1 MREIASLPTK
11 YRISGLLEL
20 TAFRISSTTSDGE
33 EKKNYFQVSNLN
45 TLFTLD

>member
-33 EKKNYFQVSNLN
+33 EEEE
-45 TLFTLD
+45 LFSSLQP

>member
-20 TAFRISSTTSDGE
+20 TAFRTASATSDGE
-33 EKKNYFQVSNLN
+33 EEESFSSLQP
-45 TLFTLD
+45 